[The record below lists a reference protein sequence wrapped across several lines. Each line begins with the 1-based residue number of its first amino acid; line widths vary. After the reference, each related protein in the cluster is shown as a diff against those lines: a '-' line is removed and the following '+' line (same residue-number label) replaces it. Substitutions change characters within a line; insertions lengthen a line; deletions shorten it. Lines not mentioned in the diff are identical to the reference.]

1 MVKTSSKKHKG
12 HKGIKKQK
20 KKNISNLIFL
30 NSLVTQKL

>member
-12 HKGIKKQK
+12 HKGIIKQK